1 MSSKK
6 DISEYER
13 LRLENIQRNEEFM
26 NSLGLNEL
34 KKDLVTETAINKQA
48 TQKGVTRGSTKRH
61 IAAVPERR
69 SSRVTD
75 ARLQEEIKLLKDEGK
90 LDLADEKAKQ
100 LEDIKRK
107 KLEGSYEA
115 VLESYYSERSE
126 PRFLPEPISVYPA
139 YNCPPETDKWGSVIF
154 NDLRNLSGLKDKV
167 KKEKKSEDLN
177 QSYLSKLTVAQEDCA
192 KVVEAR
198 IVSTMFHPSSQKL
211 ICFAGDKSGCLGIWD
226 VNFGKSQGTNF
237 DHSLANEE
245 GVYKYLP
252 HKANV
257 SSIHCWEN
265 SSNRVYTTSYDGTV
279 RVLDVNNEQFELI
292 YELPDEDIDLMISD
306 ACFLRDGNTSLL
318 GLSNGETCMIDTRSD
333 KKNNLIW
340 KKSLQDSKIN
350 SIQQSPIDENILL
363 TAGSGKAG
371 EIRMY
376 DLRLLGKPKYN
387 SLVSL
392 NKHSRSINAAYFSGD
407 GNHIVSVSQDDY
419 IFLWYNYME
428 SNPSIHKLRH
438 NNQTG
443 RWLSTFKPAFDPK
456 DLNTFIIGSMDQPRR
471 LEVFQ
476 VNTKTHSLDKLIDL
490 KGEYLASVQSRNCFH
505 PHLPVIAGGNSSGRI
520 SILQ

>member
-1 MSSKK
+1 M
-6 DISEYER
+6 
-13 LRLENIQRNEEFM
+13 
-26 NSLGLNEL
+26 
-34 KKDLVTETAINKQA
+34 
-48 TQKGVTRGSTKRH
+48 
-61 IAAVPERR
+61 
-69 SSRVTD
+69 
-75 ARLQEEIKLLKDEGK
+75 
-90 LDLADEKAKQ
+90 
-100 LEDIKRK
+100 
-107 KLEGSYEA
+107 
-115 VLESYYSERSE
+115 
-126 PRFLPEPISVYPA
+126 
-139 YNCPPETDKWGSVIF
+139 
-154 NDLRNLSGLKDKV
+154 
-167 KKEKKSEDLN
+167 
-177 QSYLSKLTVAQEDCA
+177 
-192 KVVEAR
+192 EAR